1 MPARSIGKIAPAL
14 SGHGVRA
21 TAVFGTVA
29 VVAVAA
35 SIAVA
40 PGLQGVLGAGL
51 ALLMLAV
58 ALVDARRFIIPN
70 ELTAAALGLGFVHA
84 ALQEPEGILQA
95 LALAAL
101 RGVVLALLFLALR
114 ELYWRLRGRDGLG
127 LGDVKF
133 AAVAGVWLDWPAMP
147 VAIEIAALAA
157 LALYVLGHVLGRRRI
172 QATTRLPFGLFLAP
186 AVWLAWLFQVWL
198 DTF

>member
-1 MPARSIGKIAPAL
+1 
-14 SGHGVRA
+14 
-21 TAVFGTVA
+21 
-29 VVAVAA
+29 
-35 SIAVA
+35 
-40 PGLQGVLGAGL
+40 
-51 ALLMLAV
+51 MLAV